1 MQPQNDTTP
10 ERPARRIRRENLLR
24 LVAECET
31 TRSLANKTGTVE
43 THLIAIQKGRRG
55 LGDELAQKLEA
66 GTGKPYGWMDLEHL
80 TGNQQPIAEPAPSA
94 LFDRRRTDRGDLD
107 DLAAGQGS

>member
-1 MQPQNDTTP
+1 MQPENETIP

-31 TRSLANKTGTVE
+31 TRALANRTGTVE

-55 LGDELAQKLEA
+55 LGDDLAQKLEA
-66 GTGKPYGWMDLEHL
+66 GTGKPFGWMDLEHPGEL
-80 TGNQQPIAEPAPSA
+80 VPT
-94 LFDRRRTDRGDLD
+94 DRRRADRRE
-107 DLAAGQGS
+107 AVQEGQGG